1 MSRWERRSANT
12 VPKSNPKPS
21 PFSSLLSIKN
31 RRAVG
36 DTGVISDAS
45 LTDTTGHS
53 ATPNLDATPLPEIL
67 AESSEHPVT
76 PDTQTAETITHPL
89 TSDVQTSDVNAHPVP
104 PDTRPVQ
111 MSSVPKQSLVPDI
124 QAAEPVGH
132 PIPPPVR
139 LRRTSGVTN
148 PTAVSLAQSPLGKR
162 SHPDYTRM
170 TVYVRKEVHDEFN
183 LVTNLAREEMSEIV
197 ERLIADYAKSRKK
210 DLVRSLIG

>member
-31 RRAVG
+31 RRTVG
-36 DTGVISDAS
+36 DTGGISDAS
-45 LTDTTGHS
+45 LTDTTRHP
-53 ATPNLDATPLPEIL
+53 ATPTFNATPPPEGHT
-67 AESSEHPVT
+67 ESAEHPVT
-76 PDTQTAETITHPL
+76 PDSQTAETITHPL
-89 TSDVQTSDVNAHPVP
+89 TSDGQTSDVNEHPVL
-104 PDTRPVQ
+104 PDARPVQ
-111 MSSVPKQSLVPDI
+111 MSSVTKQSLVPDI
-124 QAAEPVGH
+124 QAAEPVEH
-132 PIPPPVR
+132 PIPPDVR

-183 LVTNLAREEMSEIV
+183 LVTSLAREEMSEIV